1 MARTAR
7 HSKEAWLDTGLS
19 ILSRKGRK
27 ALTLQELVE
36 RMDMT
41 KGAFYHHF
49 ADFGEYRKRLLDHFA
64 QVGTH
69 RLIAFAESHADP
81 RTAPADVLETLVRES
96 GKGDDGAER
105 VLRAWAL
112 EDAEVRLAV
121 ERVDRARM
129 VYGRKLF
136 LAMTGDRAAA
146 ARMIRM
152 LYALLL
158 GAEQL
163 DRSGPKRVRAA
174 VFAEFKALYG
184 IR

>member
-1 MARTAR
+1 M
-7 HSKEAWLDTGLS
+7 
-19 ILSRKGRK
+19 
-27 ALTLQELVE
+27 
-36 RMDMT
+36 
-41 KGAFYHHF
+41 
-49 ADFGEYRKRLLDHFA
+49 
-64 QVGTH
+64 
-69 RLIAFAESHADP
+69 
-81 RTAPADVLETLVRES
+81 RES